1 MSRKIALLPFLAW
14 IGTANAALAHAH
26 LVSSDPANLTK
37 APPSALRLTFS
48 EGIEPALS
56 GVTVTGPANMTL
68 PTGTPSLAKGDD
80 KVLIVPVAQQPGA
93 GTYTVNW
100 HAFAKDGHTTH
111 GSYVFTVAP

>member
-1 MSRKIALLPFLAW
+1 MLPKTVSLSLLASLGA
-14 IGTANAALAHAH
+14 ANAALAHAH
-26 LVSSDPANLTK
+26 LLSSDPANLTK

-48 EGIEPALS
+48 EGVEPALS
-56 GVTVTGPANMTL
+56 GVTVTGPANTPL
-68 PTGTPSLAKGDD
+68 PTGTPSLANGDD
-80 KVLIVPVAQQPGA
+80 KVLIVPVAQEPGA